1 MAHYAFLDENN
12 IVTEVIVGKDE
23 GEDNV
28 DWEAHYGAFRGQTCK
43 QTSYNTRGGVHY
55 GSDGQPSADQ
65 SKAFRK
71 NYAGLGYTYDSERDA
86 FIPPKPF
93 ASWILNEES
102 CLWDAPVAMPE
113 DAGTGEPPKRYTW
126 DEDSVNWIEVQD
138 GN

>member
-1 MAHYAFLDENN
+1 MAHFARIKNGVVDFVTVGRDDDENR
-12 IVTEVIVGKDE
+12 EDE
-23 GEDNV
+23 L
-28 DWEAHYGAFRGQTCK
+28 AHDGYIYRR
-43 QTSYNTRGGVHY
+43 TSYNTRGGVHY
-55 GSDGQPSADQ
+55 TDGQPSADQ

>member
-23 GEDNV
+23 GEEGV
-28 DWEAHYGAFRGQTCK
+28 DWEQHYGAFREQTCK
-43 QTSYNTRGGVHY
+43 RTSYNTLGGIHSGGGTPY
-55 GSDGQPSADQ
+55 
-65 SKAFRK
+65 RK

-113 DAGTGEPPKRYTW
+113 DAGTGDPPKRYSW
-126 DEDSVNWIEVQD
+126 DEATTSWVEQ
-138 GN
+138 GA